1 MKAFMM
7 TLLVAAAS
15 ADQSHSQSIKLG
27 NSPTV
32 SHAVTKPHGQ
42 YTAIVSSQP
51 HAAPQS
57 VHGYG
62 GYEKQLTAVHAP
74 AATPSYAAPSYGA
87 VNYAPRPVYRA
98 PAATYASRPVY
109 RAPAATYA
117 SRPVYRAPVA
127 TYAPKPVYRAPAAT
141 YAPKPVYHAPSS
153 YQGPSY
159 DEPANY
165 AYNYGVSD
173 DYSGANF
180 NAEENRNDYATS
192 GSYSVALPDGRTQT
206 VNYRVDDAYSGYVAD
221 VQYSGYAAAPAYKA
235 APAYTAAPA
244 YKAAPRYAP
253 ARYA

>member
-1 MKAFMM
+1 MM

-74 AATPSYAAPSYGA
+74 AATPSYVAPSYGA
-87 VNYAPRPVYRA
+87 ANYAPRPVYHAPVATYAPRPVYRA
-98 PAATYASRPVY
+98 PVAS
-109 RAPAATYA
+109 
-117 SRPVYRAPVA
+117 
-127 TYAPKPVYRAPAAT
+127 YAPKLVYRAPAAT
-141 YAPKPVYHAPSS
+141 YAPKPIYHAPSS

-244 YKAAPRYAP
+244 YKAAPAYTA

>member
-1 MKAFMM
+1 MM
-7 TLLVAAAS
+7 ALLYAAAS

-87 VNYAPRPVYRA
+87 ANYAP
-98 PAATYASRPVY
+98 
-109 RAPAATYA
+109 
-117 SRPVYRAPVA
+117 RPVYRAPVA
-127 TYAPKPVYRAPAAT
+127 TYAPRPVYRAPVAAYAPKPAYRAPVAT
-141 YAPKPVYHAPSS
+141 YAPKPIYHAPSS

-244 YKAAPRYAP
+244 YKAATRYAP